1 MERKH
6 AFIRR
11 CETSKNQFQDSVD
24 FIHDQLKGFN
34 PKMSRLRDLDL
45 FVLDNSIRETTVGQL
60 RGHTLE
66 DKWAIYE
73 EVGWHQSKFDHQ
85 MELNFVVSDRYQTS

>member
-1 MERKH
+1 MAMNRKH
-6 AFIRR
+6 ALIRR
-11 CETSKNQFQDSVD
+11 NPSNQFQGSVD
-24 FIHDQLKGFN
+24 FISDQLKTFN

-73 EVGWHQSKFDHQ
+73 EVRVLYEYS
-85 MELNFVVSDRYQTS
+85 SR